1 MGLPFPLI
9 VWDSP
14 DVRTIDRQLRQ
25 TFYVRE
31 IKLVTRIV
39 SIANWRKVDRSSHAK
54 AGDVTRSYWRT
65 QHMNVDEETVRQL
78 ATMIWETEG
87 KPEGHHE
94 RHWQMATKLA
104 ESVAMTPSR
113 GVDRAAVEALLPD
126 QPEPD
131 QSEKP
136 GPERR

>member
-1 MGLPFPLI
+1 M
-9 VWDSP
+9 
-14 DVRTIDRQLRQ
+14 
-25 TFYVRE
+25 
-31 IKLVTRIV
+31 TRIV
-39 SIANWRKVDRSSHAK
+39 SIVNWRNVGRSAYAK

-113 GVDRAAVEALLPD
+113 SVDRAAVEALLPD
-126 QPEPD
+126 ADQLDLDQPDKPD
-131 QSEKP
+131 
-136 GPERR
+136 PERS